1 MKLLITV
8 IGMVMVLEGLPY
20 FAFPEKMQE
29 YMKKMLEMQPAQLRI
44 MGTVSVLLGLFLCF
58 LALRTGIF
66 NG

>member
-8 IGMVMVLEGLPY
+8 IGMVMVIEGLPY

-29 YMKKMLEMQPAQLRI
+29 YMKKMIEMHPAQLRV
-44 MGTVSVLLGLFLCF
+44 MGTVSVIMGLGLCF

>member
-1 MKLLITV
+1 MKFMITV
-8 IGMVMVLEGLPY
+8 IGMVMVIEGLPY

-44 MGTVSVLLGLFLCF
+44 MGTMSVIFGLFLCF
-58 LALRTGIF
+58 LALRTGLF

>member
-20 FAFPEKMQE
+20 FAFPEKMKE
-29 YMKKMLEMQPAQLRI
+29 YMQKMLEMSPAQLRV
-44 MGTVSVLLGLFLCF
+44 MGTVSVLCGLFLCY

-66 NG
+66 DG